1 MKKFILL
8 IFILSFTVQCGFKV
22 VDQNIN
28 IFEISEITT
37 IGDKRINYR
46 IKNKLLSTSQEG
58 KDKVIKINL
67 DTKKTR
73 NIKEKNI
80 KNIITKYEIIIVAEV
95 SFRKLNET
103 KLNKFN
109 VNVSGDYTTSKQ
121 ASITRNNEKE
131 LVKLLTNKISD
142 KILKELKYKL
152 DDL

>member
-22 VDQNIN
+22 VDQNISR
-28 IFEISEITT
+28 FEISEITT

>member
-121 ASITRNNEKE
+121 ASMTRNNEKE

>member
-8 IFILSFTVQCGFKV
+8 IFIFSFTAQCGFKV

>member
-28 IFEISEITT
+28 IFEIHEITT

-46 IKNKLLSTSQEG
+46 IKNKLLSTPQE
-58 KDKVIKINL
+58 DKVIKINL

-121 ASITRNNEKE
+121 ASMTRNNEKE

>member
-8 IFILSFTVQCGFKV
+8 IFILFFTVQCGFKV

>member
-28 IFEISEITT
+28 ICEISEITT

>member
-8 IFILSFTVQCGFKV
+8 IFILSFTAQCGFKV

-109 VNVSGDYTTSKQ
+109 VNVSGDYTASKQ
-121 ASITRNNEKE
+121 ASTTRNNEKE
-131 LVKLLTNKISD
+131 LIKLLTNKISD

>member
-8 IFILSFTVQCGFKV
+8 IFILSFTAQCGFKV

-73 NIKEKNI
+73 NINEKNI

-109 VNVSGDYTTSKQ
+109 VNVSGDYTASKQ
-121 ASITRNNEKE
+121 ASTTRNNEKE
-131 LVKLLTNKISD
+131 LIKLLTNKISD
-142 KILKELKYKL
+142 QILKELKYKL

>member
-80 KNIITKYEIIIVAEV
+80 KNIIKKYEIIIVAEV

>member
-8 IFILSFTVQCGFKV
+8 IFILFFTVQCGFKV

-121 ASITRNNEKE
+121 ASTTRNNEKE
-131 LVKLLTNKISD
+131 LIKLLTNKISD